1 MLGADSF
8 EKLGEFGEGVI
19 NTDAILKTTVV
30 VDEIPADGLMFLADL
45 DQRENLGGADDGGI
59 HARFTAV
66 MQEH

>member
-1 MLGADSF
+1 
-8 EKLGEFGEGVI
+8 
-19 NTDAILKTTVV
+19 
-30 VDEIPADGLMFLADL
+30 MFLADF